1 MRYDIWTYR
10 GSKLTEIMTKTE
22 IIIILRD
29 EESGN
34 VIAEVKA
41 KTFKEAENK
50 LWELMVGNPT
60 INKPVKK

>member
-1 MRYDIWTYR
+1 
-10 GSKLTEIMTKTE
+10 MTKTE

-50 LWELMVGNPT
+50 LWQLMVGNT
-60 INKPVKK
+60 NINKPVKK